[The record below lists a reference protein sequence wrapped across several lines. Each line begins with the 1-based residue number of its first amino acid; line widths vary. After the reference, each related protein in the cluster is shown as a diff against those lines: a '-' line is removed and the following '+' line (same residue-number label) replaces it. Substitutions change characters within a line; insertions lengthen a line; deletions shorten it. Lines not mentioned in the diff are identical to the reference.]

1 MDTFDHILS
10 SRKQVIMFK
19 LLAIDLDGTLLKN
32 DKTISKVTYEAIQR
46 ARKKGVKVVLAT
58 GRPIKGIS
66 RYIEK
71 LDLLDEDDCSVAF
84 NGAAVQFNKTGKL
97 IYEQNMEIEDIKY
110 LYKLSKGLGVNI
122 HALTPNECITP
133 KISEYSLLEAEINKI
148 PLKVVDFDNLDPD
161 TNIVKIMMID
171 KEEILSKTVEQLPEE
186 VYEKYS
192 VLRSE
197 PYFLEFLNKEV
208 NKEQGVKKLA
218 EGFGIKKEEVI
229 CIGDA
234 GNDIHMIQYAG
245 LGVAM
250 ENAMVEVKRIA
261 DYITLTNEE
270 DGVAHIIEKF
280 ILNKIEIP
288 EFLK

>member
-1 MDTFDHILS
+1 
-10 SRKQVIMFK
+10 MFK

-110 LYKLSKGLGVNI
+110 LYKLSKELGVNI

-208 NKEQGVKKLA
+208 NKGQGVKKLA

>member
-1 MDTFDHILS
+1 
-10 SRKQVIMFK
+10 MFK

-46 ARKKGVKVVLAT
+46 ARQKGVKVVLAT
-58 GRPIKGIS
+58 GRPIKGIG

-84 NGAAVQFNKTGKL
+84 NGAAVQLNKTGKL
-97 IYEQNMEIEDIKY
+97 IYEQNMKIEDIKY
-110 LYKLSKGLGVNI
+110 LYKLSRELGVNI

-148 PLKVVDFDNLDPD
+148 PLKVVDFDSLDSD

-171 KEEILSKTVEQLPEE
+171 KEEILSKAVEQLPDE

-208 NKEQGVKKLA
+208 NKGQGVKRLA
-218 EGFGIKKEEVI
+218 ERFGIKREEVI

-234 GNDIHMIQYAG
+234 GNDIHMIEFAG

-250 ENAMVEVKRIA
+250 ENAMIEVKRRA
-261 DYITLTNEE
+261 NYITLTNEE
-270 DGVAHIIEKF
+270 NGVAHVIEKF
-280 ILNKIEIP
+280 ILNKVEIP

>member
-1 MDTFDHILS
+1 
-10 SRKQVIMFK
+10 MFK